1 MPQVIVEGQYLG
13 TSIKKS
19 TFNGEEKQHVQ
30 LDIYQPNSSDNDK
43 TVVIKCEDFEVM
55 NKFKDTKMGTPVK
68 ANVTINAYQ
77 NKAYFKLIDIA

>member
-19 TFNGEEKQHVQ
+19 NFKGEEKQHVQ

-43 TVVIKCEDFEVM
+43 TVVIKCEDFGVLE
-55 NKFKDTKMGTPVK
+55 KFKETKMGSPVK
-68 ANVTINAYQ
+68 ANVSINAYQ